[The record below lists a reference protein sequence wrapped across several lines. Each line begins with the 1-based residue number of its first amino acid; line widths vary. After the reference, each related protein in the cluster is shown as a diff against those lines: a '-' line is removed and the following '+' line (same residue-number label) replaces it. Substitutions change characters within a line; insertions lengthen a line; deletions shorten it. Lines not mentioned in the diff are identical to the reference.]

1 VSLCLARSSG
11 LLKQGRYCDKWAS
24 RDSRPFCCCS
34 STVMATKALLA
45 LQVQETRVGEGAA
58 GGGGGKV
65 CRVGGGGGQCAI

>member
-65 CRVGGGGGQCAI
+65 CRVGGGGGQ